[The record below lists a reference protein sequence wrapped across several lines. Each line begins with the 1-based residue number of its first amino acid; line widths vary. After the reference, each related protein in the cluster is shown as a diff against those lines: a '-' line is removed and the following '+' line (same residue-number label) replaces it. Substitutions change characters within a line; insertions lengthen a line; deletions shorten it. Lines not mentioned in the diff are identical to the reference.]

1 MSMPPPVHTANAPI
15 PNHLAW
21 AIVSTIVGFCLCC
34 PSIITGITAIVFA
47 SQVNTKANA
56 GDLDGARRASSNAR
70 TWSIVTTALAGLGL
84 LINIVFLATGGM
96 AEYMEAMQQLQN
108 MQ

>member
-1 MSMPPPVHTANAPI
+1 MSMPPPVHTASAPI

-34 PSIITGITAIVFA
+34 PSIISGITAIVFA

-56 GDLDGARRASSNAR
+56 GDLDGARRASSNAK
-70 TWSIVTTALAGLGL
+70 TWSIVTTVLAAIGL
-84 LINIVFLATGGM
+84 LINIGFLATGGM
-96 AEYMEAMQQLQN
+96 TEYMQAVEQIQQMQ
-108 MQ
+108 